1 MSNYFYVSPEQLIKD
16 RAEFAQKG
24 IARGRSIVAAI
35 YDKGVVL
42 VAENPSASLNKVSEI
57 YDRIAFA
64 GVGKYNE
71 FDRLRE
77 AGIRWAD
84 TTGFTY
90 SREDVDARALANY
103 YAQHLG
109 DMFTEGQKPLE
120 VEILVAQLGN
130 ALRPTKLYRVGY
142 EGTISDEPHFAVL
155 GGDAET
161 IRDRFA
167 LTEESLHSLKL
178 TLQNAS
184 AALTGPE
191 RKLGA
196 AELEVGILE
205 DRGNRRTFLR
215 LTDDQVSELLS

>member
-35 YDKGVVL
+35 YDSGVVM
-42 VAENPSASLNKVSEI
+42 VAENPSASLNKISEV

-84 TTGFTY
+84 FTGFTY

-130 ALRPTKLYRVGY
+130 KLRPTKLYRVAY
-142 EGTISDEPHFAVL
+142 EGTISDEPRFAVL

-161 IRDRFA
+161 IKERFA
-167 LTEESLHSLKL
+167 LSEDSLQSLTT
-178 TLQNAS
+178 TLHNAS
-184 AALTGPE
+184 SALSGPDRVIPIE
-191 RKLGA
+191 
-196 AELEVGILE
+196 ELEVGILE

-215 LTDDQVSELLS
+215 LTDQQVSELLS